1 MKLHVPNNVDQTVT
15 TKNGKMVPLEGC
27 TAIPASY
34 PDLKYV
40 RQYEST
46 HDVNKG

>member
-1 MKLHVPNNVDQTVT
+1 MGFVATFTEV
-15 TKNGKMVPLEGC
+15 EGR
-27 TAIPASY
+27 TDITDSY

-40 RQYEST
+40 RQYEAT